1 MALETNIKEQLQQYM
16 ALVEQPVKIVA
27 YIDGSNTSDQMW
39 ELLQEIASIS
49 DKVTLEADSSYN
61 VRTPSFI
68 VGERI
73 GFAGVPMGHE
83 FTSLVLAILWAGGRA
98 LKIEQDQQDQIR
110 ALDGRFEF
118 VTYISLSCH
127 NCPDVV
133 QALNMMAV
141 LNPNITHTMVDG
153 GVFTDEVKSKN
164 IMAVP
169 SVYLN
174 GEFFAS
180 GRMELTEILAKVD
193 TGSEARAAEKLKEV
207 TPYDVLIV
215 GGGPAGA
222 SAAVYAAR
230 KGLRTG
236 IVAEHFGG
244 QVSNTLDIENLIGTK
259 KTDGPKL
266 VRALEEHV
274 KEYAVDIHNLQ
285 RARSLRKADLIEV
298 ELENGAVL
306 KGKTVIISTGA
317 SWRKLGV
324 PGEAEYANKGVAY
337 CPHCDGPLFKGKR
350 VAVIGGGNSG
360 VEAAIDLAGIVGH
373 VTVLQRGPKLT
384 ADAVL
389 VKKLESLDNVTILT
403 NAVTDEIVGT
413 DTVTGIRY
421 NGNQNLELEGVF
433 IQIGLVPN
441 TKWLEGIVDL
451 TSWGEIVVD
460 HHNSTNIPG
469 VFAAG
474 DCTNIPYKQIIIAMG
489 EGSNAS
495 LSAFDYLIR
504 N

>member
-1 MALETNIKEQLQQYM
+1 MALEANIKEQLKQYL
-16 ALVEQPVKIVA
+16 ALVESPVKIVA
-27 YIDGSNTSDQMW
+27 YTDDTAKSAEMM
-39 ELLQEIASIS
+39 ELLREINGLS
-49 DKVTLEADSSYN
+49 DKITLVVDEDYGQ
-61 VRTPSFI
+61 RTPSFT
-68 VGERI
+68 VGERMS
-73 GFAGVPMGHE
+73 FAGVPMGHE
-83 FTSLVLAILWAGGRA
+83 FTSLILAILWAGGRA
-98 LKIEQDQQDQIR
+98 LKIDQEQQDQIR
-110 ALDGRFEF
+110 GLEGRFDF

-153 GVFTDEVKSKN
+153 GVFTDEVKSLN

-180 GRMELTEILAKVD
+180 GRQELDQLLAKID
-193 TGSEARAAEKLKEV
+193 TGASARAAEKLKDV
-207 TPYDVLIV
+207 APYDVLIV

-236 IVAEHFGG
+236 IVAEQFGG

-274 KEYAVDIHNLQ
+274 KEYEVDIHTLQ
-285 RARSLRKADLIEV
+285 RARKLTKSDLVEV
-298 ELENGAVL
+298 ELDNGAVL

-373 VTVLQRGPKLT
+373 VTVLQRGPNLT

-389 VKKLESLDNVTILT
+389 VKKLESLTNVTILT
-403 NAVTDEIVGT
+403 DAATDEITGT
-413 DTVTGIRY
+413 DRVTGIRY
-421 NGNQNLELEGVF
+421 NSNQTVEVEGVF

-441 TKWLEGIVDL
+441 TDWLKDTVEL
-451 TSWGEIVVD
+451 TAWGEIVVD

-469 VFAAG
+469 VYAAG

-495 LSAFDYLIR
+495 LGAFDYLIR

>member
-1 MALETNIKEQLQQYM
+1 MALEKSIKEQLVQYM
-16 ALVEQPVKIVA
+16 GLVENPVKIQA
-27 YIDGSNTSDQMW
+27 YIDSSATSDQMW
-39 ELLQEIASIS
+39 ELLEEIYSTS
-49 DKVTLEADSSYN
+49 DKISLIADSNSN
-61 VRTPSFI
+61 MRTPSFT
-68 VGERI
+68 VGERMS
-73 GFAGVPMGHE
+73 FAGVPMGHE
-83 FTSLVLAILWAGGRA
+83 FTSLILSILWAGGRA
-98 LKIEQDQQDQIR
+98 LKIDQDKQDQIKN
-110 ALDGRFEF
+110 LQGKFDF

-133 QALNMMAV
+133 QALNMMAT

-153 GVFTDEVKSKN
+153 GVFQDEVKSKN

-169 SVYLN
+169 SIWLN
-174 GEFFAS
+174 GEPFDS
-180 GRMELTEILAKVD
+180 GRMELDQILAKID
-193 TGSEARAAEKLKEV
+193 TGASAREAEKLKDV
-207 TPYDVLIV
+207 APYDVLIV

-222 SAAVYAAR
+222 SAAIYAAR

-285 RARSLRKADLIEV
+285 RAKSITKSDLVEV
-298 ELENGAVL
+298 ELENGAVV

-324 PGEAEYANKGVAY
+324 PGEEHFANKGVAY
-337 CPHCDGPLFKGKR
+337 CPHCDGPLFKGKN

-360 VEAAIDLAGIVGH
+360 VEASIDLAGIVGH

-389 VKKLESLDNVTILT
+389 VNKLESLSNVTILT
-403 NAVTDEIVGT
+403 NAVTDEIYGT
-413 DTVTGIRY
+413 DKVKGIRY
-421 NGNQNLELEGVF
+421 NFDKSVEVEGVF

-441 TKWLEGIVDL
+441 TDWLKGSIAL
-451 TSWGEIVVD
+451 TQWGEVIID

-474 DCTNIPYKQIIIAMG
+474 DCTDIPYKQIIIAMG